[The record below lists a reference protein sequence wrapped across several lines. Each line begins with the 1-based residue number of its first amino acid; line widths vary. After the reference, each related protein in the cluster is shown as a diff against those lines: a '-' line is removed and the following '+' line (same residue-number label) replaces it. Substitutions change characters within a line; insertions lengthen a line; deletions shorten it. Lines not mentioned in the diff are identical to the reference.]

1 MPSKSILIAIAI
13 FHCQCTPFLVKG
25 EKKIFHAKE
34 SYPPDFLFHSES
46 PLSVCCM
53 FVDSY
58 CVALTQ

>member
-34 SYPPDFLFHSES
+34 SYPPYFETFYSIQSRH
-46 PLSVCCM
+46 
-53 FVDSY
+53 
-58 CVALTQ
+58 